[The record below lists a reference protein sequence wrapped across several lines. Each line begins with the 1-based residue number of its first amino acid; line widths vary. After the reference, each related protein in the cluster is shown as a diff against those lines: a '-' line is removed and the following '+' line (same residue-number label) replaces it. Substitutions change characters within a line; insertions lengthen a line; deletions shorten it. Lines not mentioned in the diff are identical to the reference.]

1 MLCYF
6 RLKRADQAARKISL
20 LSYMERGWMYTQLK
34 ERIPTDG
41 QSWMDICKEL
51 GVCSRTVNR
60 YILFYEI
67 SSVYPRIIICNIAF
81 ETLMYCK
88 DEIANELYNN
98 WGLGVRFRVPLR
110 NVEIRGNIQ
119 FDGCLLYTSPS
130 PRD

>member
-1 MLCYF
+1 
-6 RLKRADQAARKISL
+6 
-20 LSYMERGWMYTQLK
+20 MYTQLK
-34 ERIPTDG
+34 ERITTDG
-41 QSWMDICKEL
+41 QSWMDLCKEL
-51 GVCSRTVNR
+51 GVCSRTANR

-119 FDGCLLYTSPS
+119 FDGEAL
-130 PRD
+130 PRHDTDGEEDVSADAENDWNAGWDIVDKM